1 MATILNP
8 LNFTKLY
15 ENQNLRISF
24 DPDLR
29 LFRHTWNNRNQAFT
43 DNDALFREY
52 ALLVQRYHISTQPLY
67 VIVDTQ
73 HLEYVM
79 AVEMHNWMGEVV
91 NKAMREGNT
100 KKLAYLS
107 SPDVFAQ
114 TSLELMTEEFKM
126 PYYEVSFFET
136 ETEALDWLLA

>member
-8 LNFTKLY
+8 LKFIKLY

-24 DPDLR
+24 DPDLK
-29 LFRHTWNNRNQAFT
+29 LFRHAWNSHNHAFT

-52 ALLVQRYHISTQPLY
+52 ALLVQRYHISTQPRY

-73 HLEYVM
+73 HSDYVM
-79 AVEMHNWMGEVV
+79 DVEMHNWMGEVV

-100 KKLAYLS
+100 KRLAYLS
-107 SPDVFAQ
+107 SPNVFAQ
-114 TSLELMTEEFKM
+114 TSLELMTEEFKI